1 MPCLLKKVT
10 VRLLKLKETE
20 THSADLERGPIHSP
34 HLDRKGPPCPSY
46 RASVSLHPALLE
58 HWDFM
63 APASPDRGDPWL
75 RFQKTV
81 SFLTT
86 MEQEGLRRPDLEL
99 RRGPSLPYSQGHMG
113 HLPTGTTGAPHPLT
127 LVDPEEQHHPNLK
140 NARICM
146 GKKGNSRTP
155 RTMTRLGLLPSLKDQ
170 NKARWWEAEV
180 QAPSSL
186 EAHGGLCWPR
196 LKGPEAALLRLS
208 LGVRGDHPLA
218 ILWVQEGRIL
228 VSLKAPGVPI
238 LISLMDPEAKHQIS
252 CQDPGDFSLSSLK
265 SKG

>member
-10 VRLLKLKETE
+10 VQLLKLKETE
-20 THSADLERGPIHSP
+20 TPSADLERGPTHSP
-34 HLDRKGPPCPSY
+34 PLDRKGPLCPSY
-46 RASVSLHPALLE
+46 RASVSLHPALSE

-63 APASPDRGDPWL
+63 ARASQDRGDQWL

-113 HLPTGTTGAPHPLT
+113 HLLTGTTGAPHPLT
-127 LVDPEEQHHPNLK
+127 LVGPEDQHHPNLK

-146 GKKGNSRTP
+146 GRNGNSRTP
-155 RTMTRLGLLPSLKDQ
+155 HTMTWLGLLPSLKDQ
-170 NKARWWEAEV
+170 NKARWEAEA

-196 LKGPEAALLRLS
+196 LKGPEEAHLRLS

-218 ILWVQEGRIL
+218 ILWVQEVRIL
-228 VSLKAPGVPI
+228 VNLKAPGAPI
-238 LISLMDPEAKHQIS
+238 PISLMGPEVKPQIS
-252 CQDPGDFSLSSLK
+252 CQDPGEFSLSSLK

>member
-10 VRLLKLKETE
+10 VWLLKLKETE
-20 THSADLERGPIHSP
+20 THSADLERGPTHSL
-34 HLDRKGPPCPSY
+34 HLDRKGHPYPSY
-46 RASVSLHPALLE
+46 KASVSLHSVLLE

-63 APASPDRGDPWL
+63 APAFQDRGDQWL
-75 RFQKTV
+75 HFQKTV

-86 MEQEGLRRPDLEL
+86 MEQEGLHRPDLEL
-99 RRGPSLPYSQGHMG
+99 RRGPFLPYSQGHMG
-113 HLPTGTTGAPHPLT
+113 HLPTGTTGVTHPLT
-127 LVDPEEQHHPNLK
+127 PVDPEEQHHPNLK
-140 NARICM
+140 NTRICM

-155 RTMTRLGLLPSLKDQ
+155 HTMTWLGLLPNLKDQ
-170 NKARWWEAEV
+170 NKAHWWEAEV

-186 EAHGGLCWPR
+186 EAHGGLYWPR
-196 LKGPEAALLRLS
+196 LKGPEVALLS

-218 ILWVQEGRIL
+218 ILWVQEGHIL

-252 CQDPGDFSLSSLK
+252 WQDPGEFSLSSLK